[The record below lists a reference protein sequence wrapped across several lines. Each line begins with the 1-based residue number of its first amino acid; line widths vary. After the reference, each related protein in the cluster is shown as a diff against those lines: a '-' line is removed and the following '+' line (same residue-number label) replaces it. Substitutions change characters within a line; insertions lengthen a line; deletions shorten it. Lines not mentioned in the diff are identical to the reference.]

1 MSTNTVWQEKS
12 AVAFTAG
19 TLSTIEDCRADV
31 EANIHRGALS
41 SSTTPT
47 ATQVDNW
54 IIRAKQ
60 EMMERYGF
68 SWRRCYSYASSVNG
82 TWRYALP
89 RDFSGGATILRD
101 TTEDVRINFVDRITF
116 DTLYPDPS
124 ENSAG
129 PPDFY
134 TIKDRELWLAGPTN
148 GVYVF
153 ELEYQRTGDD
163 ARVVET
169 DDGDETYY
177 SLSANPTDISYI
189 PESIRFKLCDYATYR
204 SFLMLQQWEASQIY
218 KAEWEGGVQ
227 VAKKGDS
234 TQRWAEMGYQIKNWF
249 YKK

>member
-1 MSTNTVWQEKS
+1 MGTDTTWQNKD

-19 TLSTIEDCRADV
+19 TLSTIDDCRSDV
-31 EANIHRGALS
+31 EANIHRGTLS

-68 SWRRCYSYASSVNG
+68 SWRRCYAYASSESG
-82 TWRYALP
+82 AWLYALP
-89 RDFSGGATILRD
+89 KDFSGGATILRD
-101 TTEDVRINFVDRITF
+101 TTGDVRLDFVDRITF

-134 TIKDRELWLAGPTN
+134 TIKDRELWLAGPTD

-163 ARVVET
+163 T
-169 DDGDETYY
+169 T
-177 SLSANPTDISYI
+177 STDISYI
-189 PESIRFKLCDYATYR
+189 PESIRFKLCDYATHR
-204 SFLMLQQWEASQIY
+204 AFLALQQWEASQIY

-227 VAKKGDS
+227 VAKKGNS